1 MLSQGRRT
9 DGRAASGGNSFTT
22 PATPPITVHD
32 DVPNSPVWHRTF
44 LRMLTIGPPGD
55 SHENQPDVNSCRG
68 DYAGQMP
75 QRALRDRL
83 IDLEVPSED
92 LARGRAL
99 RKTAPRRSL
108 AQLTP
113 STRTATEIL
122 VAQNADRLKELV
134 PLRFARMLAD
144 PFSFYRGSAA
154 VMAADL
160 AASPSSGIEVM
171 CCGDAHVSNFGL
183 YAAPHRSIVFD
194 LNDFDEAAVAPAEWD
209 VKRLITSAII
219 GGRHAKYPGKA
230 IRRCVEEALS
240 GYQTSLEA
248 MLEEMNVLD
257 RYYLRV
263 EPEHYTGTM
272 SKGLQAVIQKT
283 ISRARTRTSERVFK
297 QIMEIGVDGTPRLR
311 EAPPVLQHVEED
323 VEAPLIESVQEYLA
337 AVPADVALLLSHFRV
352 TDIALRVVGVGSVGT
367 RCYLVILVG
376 PNGTPLI
383 MQIKE
388 ATRSVLDE
396 YGGWPQPDALT
407 AAVEAKGQGV
417 RVIDGQLILQAMSDV
432 FLGTTRKDGRDY
444 YVRQFH
450 DMKGSIDTE
459 GMSASIFSEY
469 VLACAVLLARA
480 HAQSANA
487 SILRG
492 YVGTSSAVHD
502 AVADWAYAYA
512 DKSLDDFHQLRAA
525 ARAGDIEVADDAAR

>member
-1 MLSQGRRT
+1 
-9 DGRAASGGNSFTT
+9 
-22 PATPPITVHD
+22 
-32 DVPNSPVWHRTF
+32 
-44 LRMLTIGPPGD
+44 
-55 SHENQPDVNSCRG
+55 
-68 DYAGQMP
+68 MP
-75 QRALRDRL
+75 QRVLRDRL
-83 IDLEVPSED
+83 IELEVPSED
-92 LARGRAL
+92 VARGRAL

-113 STRTATEIL
+113 SARTATEIL
-122 VAQNADRLKELV
+122 VAQNAGRLSELV

-160 AASPSSGIEVM
+160 AASPSSGIEIM

-183 YAAPHRSIVFD
+183 FAAPDRAIVFD

-209 VKRLITSAII
+209 VKRLVTSAII
-219 GGRHAKYPGKA
+219 GGRHAGYPSKA
-230 IRRCVEEALS
+230 IRPYVEQALV

-248 MLEEMNVLD
+248 MLEEMDVLD

-263 EPEHYTGTM
+263 EPEHYTGKV

-283 ISRARTRTSERVFK
+283 MSRARTRTSARVFK
-297 QIMEIGVDGTPRLR
+297 QIMEIGTDGTPRLR
-311 EAPPVLQHVEED
+311 EAPPVLQHVDED
-323 VEAPLIESVQEYLA
+323 TEAPLLESIQEYLA
-337 AVPADVALLLSHFRV
+337 AVPPDVALLLSHFRV
-352 TDIALRVVGVGSVGT
+352 TDLALRVVGVGSVGT

-376 PNGTPLI
+376 PNDTPLI
-383 MQIKE
+383 LQIKE
-388 ATRSVLDE
+388 ATRSVLEE
-396 YGGWPQPDALT
+396 YGGWPQPDTLT
-407 AAVEAKGQGV
+407 AAVEGKGQGV
-417 RVIDGQLILQAMSDV
+417 RVIDGQQILQAMSDV

-450 DMKGSIDTE
+450 DMKGTIETE
-459 GMSASIFSEY
+459 DMSASTFGEY
-469 VLACAVLLARA
+469 VVACAVLLARA

-492 YVGTSSAVHD
+492 YVGTSNAVHD
-502 AVADWAYAYA
+502 AVAEWSYAYA

-525 ARAGDIEVADDAAR
+525 AAAGDIEVADDPAR

>member
-1 MLSQGRRT
+1 
-9 DGRAASGGNSFTT
+9 
-22 PATPPITVHD
+22 
-32 DVPNSPVWHRTF
+32 
-44 LRMLTIGPPGD
+44 
-55 SHENQPDVNSCRG
+55 
-68 DYAGQMP
+68 
-75 QRALRDRL
+75 
-83 IDLEVPSED
+83 
-92 LARGRAL
+92 
-99 RKTAPRRSL
+99 
-108 AQLTP
+108 
-113 STRTATEIL
+113 
-122 VAQNADRLKELV
+122 
-134 PLRFARMLAD
+134 
-144 PFSFYRGSAA
+144 
-154 VMAADL
+154 
-160 AASPSSGIEVM
+160 M

-209 VKRLITSAII
+209 VKRLITSAIV
-219 GGRHAKYPGKA
+219 GGRQAKYPRKA
-230 IRRCVEEALS
+230 IRRCVEEALA

-248 MLEEMNVLD
+248 MLEEMDVLQ

-263 EPEHYTGTM
+263 EPEHYTGKV

-283 ISRARTRTSERVFK
+283 ISRARTRTSEQVFK
-297 QIMEIGVDGTPRLR
+297 QIMEIGADGTPRLR
-311 EAPPVLQHVEED
+311 EAPPVLQHVEER

-352 TDIALRVVGVGSVGT
+352 ADIALRVVGVGSVGT

-388 ATRSVLDE
+388 ATRSVLEE

-407 AAVEAKGQGV
+407 AAVEAKGHGV

-450 DMKGSIDTE
+450 DMKGSIETA

-502 AVADWAYAYA
+502 AVSDWSYAYA

-525 ARAGDIEVADDAAR
+525 AAAGDIPVADDPAR

>member
-1 MLSQGRRT
+1 
-9 DGRAASGGNSFTT
+9 
-22 PATPPITVHD
+22 
-32 DVPNSPVWHRTF
+32 
-44 LRMLTIGPPGD
+44 
-55 SHENQPDVNSCRG
+55 
-68 DYAGQMP
+68 MP
-75 QRALRDRL
+75 QRVLRDRL
-83 IDLEVPSED
+83 IELEVPGED
-92 LARGRAL
+92 RARGRAL

-113 STRTATEIL
+113 SARTATEIL
-122 VAQNADRLKELV
+122 VAQNGGRLTELV

-160 AASPSSGIEVM
+160 AASPSSGIEIM

-209 VKRLITSAII
+209 TKRLITSAII
-219 GGRHAKYPGKA
+219 GGRHAGYPAKA
-230 IRRCVEEALS
+230 VSRCVEQALV

-248 MLEEMNVLD
+248 MLEEMDVLQ

-263 EPEHYTGTM
+263 EPEHYSGKF
-272 SKGLQAVIQKT
+272 SKGLQGVIQKT
-283 ISRARTRTSERVFK
+283 ISRARTRTSARVFK
-297 QIMEIGVDGTPRLR
+297 QITEIGPDGTPRLR
-311 EAPPVLQHVEED
+311 EAPPVLQHVDED
-323 VEAPLIESVQEYLA
+323 IETLLVKSIQEYLA

-352 TDIALRVVGVGSVGT
+352 TDVALRVVGVGSVGT

-376 PNGTPLI
+376 PNDTPLI
-383 MQIKE
+383 LQIKE

-396 YGGWPQPDALT
+396 YGGWRQPDTLT
-407 AAVEAKGQGV
+407 AAIEANGQGV
-417 RVIDGQLILQAMSDV
+417 RVTDGQQILQAMSDV

-450 DMKGSIDTE
+450 DMKGTIETE
-459 GMSASIFSEY
+459 GMSPSTFSDY
-469 VLACAVLLARA
+469 VSACAVLLARA

-492 YVGTSSAVHD
+492 YVGTSNAVHD
-502 AVADWAYAYA
+502 AVAEWSYAYA

-525 ARAGDIEVADDAAR
+525 AASGEIEVADDPAR

>member
-1 MLSQGRRT
+1 MSARQIGRRKASRD
-9 DGRAASGGNSFTT
+9 DGF
-22 PATPPITVHD
+22 
-32 DVPNSPVWHRTF
+32 RT
-44 LRMLTIGPPGD
+44 
-55 SHENQPDVNSCRG
+55 
-68 DYAGQMP
+68 YAEQMP
-75 QRALRDRL
+75 QRVLRERL

-92 LARGRAL
+92 VARGRAL

-108 AQLTP
+108 GQLTP
-113 STRTATEIL
+113 STQTATEIL
-122 VAQNADRLKELV
+122 VAQNAGRLSELV

-160 AASPSSGIEVM
+160 ATSPTSGIEIM

-183 YAAPHRSIVFD
+183 YAAPDRSIIFD

-209 VKRLITSAII
+209 VKRLVTSAII
-219 GGRHAKYPGKA
+219 GGRHAGYPKKA
-230 IRRCVEEALS
+230 IRRCVEQALE

-248 MLEEMNVLD
+248 MLEEMDVLD

-263 EPEHYTGTM
+263 EPEHYTGKV
-272 SKGLQAVIQKT
+272 SKGLQAVVQKT
-283 ISRARTRTSERVFK
+283 ISRARTRTSARVFK
-297 QIMEIGVDGTPRLR
+297 QIMEIGADGTMRLR
-311 EAPPVLQHVEED
+311 ETPPVLQHVDED
-323 VEAPLIESVQEYLA
+323 TEAPLLESIQEYLA

-352 TDIALRVVGVGSVGT
+352 TDVALRVVGVGSVST

-383 MQIKE
+383 LQIKE
-388 ATRSVLDE
+388 ATRSVLEE
-396 YGGWPQPDALT
+396 YGGWAQPDTLT
-407 AAVEAKGQGV
+407 AAVEARGQGV

-450 DMKGSIDTE
+450 DMKGTIETE
-459 GMSASIFSEY
+459 NMSAAVFGEY
-469 VLACAVLLARA
+469 VVACAVLLARA
-480 HAQSANA
+480 HSQSANA

-492 YVGTSSAVHD
+492 YVGTSNSVHE
-502 AVADWAYAYA
+502 AVAEWCYAYA
-512 DKSLDDFHQLRAA
+512 DKSLDDFHQLHAA
-525 ARAGDIEVADDAAR
+525 AKAGDIEVADDPVR